1 MTALELLNW
10 STNYLRDYRIENPRL
25 NAELLL
31 AHSLNLSR
39 EGLYI
44 HLHGQVKEKEK
55 EALERMIERRITR
68 GAPSIYFRTSGVL
81 VL

>member
-1 MTALELLNW
+1 MTVLEVLNRA
-10 STNYLRDYRIENPRL
+10 TECFKENQLQNPRL

-44 HLHGQVKEKEK
+44 HLQDPVGEKEK
-55 EALERMIERRITR
+55 R
-68 GAPSIYFRTSGVL
+68 V
-81 VL
+81 